1 MTSKSSDAST
11 GEAPELA
18 LSLVRGDALFR
29 LQRRIGLVPA
39 EGLGVG
45 RRAIFFALLTWAPIA
60 VWAALA
66 HRALPGTVAE
76 PLLQHFGVHIRCL
89 VAIPLFIVA
98 EGVGHALTTRL
109 IPFLATS
116 GLVRESD
123 RPRLREILRGAAHLR
138 DSTLPWVAVA
148 ALVVAWTLLSPN
160 PAELH
165 EVVWADE
172 SGPRPRMGF
181 GGFWFLYVARPI
193 YAALLLGWVWRV
205 GLLFVLF
212 SRIAALGLQ
221 IVPTHP
227 DGAGGL
233 GFLEQLC
240 VVWSPVVLGISSVL
254 ASRWAHEVVYH
265 DVAVRSLRL
274 PMLAFGGL
282 ALVLFLSPLLVWMPR
297 LGAAKRAALLEYS
310 ALVGRHGR
318 LVRRRWILREP
329 VDDSGLLAAPE
340 IGPVA
345 DTLAL
350 YEAVRKMRALPVGR
364 QALSAIVLPA
374 ALPMLGVVAIEVPV
388 KELLLKVLSTLA

>member
-1 MTSKSSDAST
+1 MVGESSNAST
-11 GEAPELA
+11 QEAPELA

-39 EGLGVG
+39 GGLGVG
-45 RRAIFFALLTWAPIA
+45 RRAIFFALLSWAPIA
-60 VWAALA
+60 VWAVLA
-66 HRALPGTVAE
+66 HRALPGAVAE

-98 EGVGHALTTRL
+98 EGVAHALTTRL
-109 IPFLATS
+109 IPFLSSS

-123 RPRLREILRGAAHLR
+123 RPQLREILRGAAHLR

-148 ALVVAWTLLSPN
+148 ALVFAWTLLSPN

-172 SGPRPRMGF
+172 SGNRPQMGF

-205 GLLFVLF
+205 VLLFVLF
-212 SRIAALGLQ
+212 SRIAALGLE

-240 VVWSPVVLGISSVL
+240 IGWSPVVFGISAVL

-265 DVAVRSLRL
+265 DVAVQSLRL
-274 PMLAFGGL
+274 PMLAFGVL

-329 VDDSGLLAAPE
+329 VDDSGLLGAPE

-350 YEAVRKMRALPVGR
+350 YESVRKMRALPIGR
-364 QALSAIVLPA
+364 QALVAIALPA
-374 ALPMLGVVAIEVPV
+374 AIPMLGVVAIEVPV
-388 KELLLKVLSTLA
+388 RELLLKVLSTLA

>member
-1 MTSKSSDAST
+1 MASESSNASAEQ
-11 GEAPELA
+11 GPELA

-39 EGLGVG
+39 EGLGVA

-60 VWAALA
+60 VWAVLA
-66 HRALPGTVAE
+66 QRALPGAFSE
-76 PLLQHFGVHIRCL
+76 PLLQHFGIHVRCL
-89 VAIPLFIVA
+89 VAIPLFIAA

-109 IPFLATS
+109 VPFLSTS

-123 RPRLREILRGAAHLR
+123 RLQLREILRGVARLR

-148 ALVVAWTLLSPN
+148 ALVFAWTLV
-160 PAELH
+160 PASETQLH

-172 SGPRPRMGF
+172 SGSRPQMGF

-193 YAALLLGWVWRV
+193 YAVLLLGWVWRV
-205 GLLFVLF
+205 ALLFVLF
-212 SRIAALGLQ
+212 ARIAALGLE

-240 VVWSPVVLGISSVL
+240 VGWSPVVFGISAVL

-265 DVAVRSLRL
+265 GVAVETLRL
-274 PMLAFGGL
+274 PMLAFLVL
-282 ALVLFLSPLLVWMPR
+282 ALVLFLSPLLVFSPR

-329 VDDSGLLAAPE
+329 VDDSELLAAPE

-350 YEAVRKMRALPVGR
+350 YEAVRKMRALPIGR
-364 QALSAIVLPA
+364 QALLAIALPA
-374 ALPMLGVVAIEVPV
+374 AIPMLGVVAIEVPV
-388 KELLLKVLSTLA
+388 RELLRKVLSTLV